1 MSVLKN
7 MENYISAREVY
18 KQKKFY
24 WVKSYLT
31 VLKYI
36 KEYRAFLKPA
46 TRGKK
51 SGKRYYVKPTQ
62 IKKLVKMF
70 EMGLLR

>member
-1 MSVLKN
+1 MKK
-7 MENYISAREVY
+7 ENYISAREV
-18 KQKKFY
+18 FNRNDFH

-36 KEYRAFLKPA
+36 KEYKEFLKPV

-51 SGKRYYVKPTQ
+51 SGKRYYILPSRVKRLT
-62 IKKLVKMF
+62 KMF
-70 EMGLLR
+70 RLGLLD